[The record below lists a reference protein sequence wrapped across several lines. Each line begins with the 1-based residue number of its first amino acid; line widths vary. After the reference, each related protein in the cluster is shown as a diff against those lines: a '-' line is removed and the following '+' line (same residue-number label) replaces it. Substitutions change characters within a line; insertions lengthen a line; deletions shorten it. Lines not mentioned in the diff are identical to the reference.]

1 MLRDYN
7 SEQSSLWKVYT
18 VWEGSGKRQET
29 QTIKSE
35 ISPLLMDARKE
46 EWWISDRVWVEF

>member
-18 VWEGSGKRQET
+18 VWDGSDKRQET

>member
-18 VWEGSGKRQET
+18 VWEGSGKSQET
-29 QTIKSE
+29 QTIKSK

-46 EWWISDRVWVEF
+46 EWGINDRVWVEF